1 MIRAAADGSSLNN
14 PGPAGWAWYIDE
26 ESWAADGWRDGTNN
40 QGELKAVLNLLQAS
54 AHINEPLIV
63 VCDSQ
68 YVINTVT
75 KWMPGWQRRGWKKA
89 DGKPVQNVEI
99 IKAIAQAIA
108 GRDVTFEWV
117 KGHSG
122 HGLNEAADSRARAA
136 AEAVQNGEPVDC
148 GPGFNV
154 MANTLDIASQ
164 LDDQPDLF
172 TTAEMPKT
180 ESNSLAKQRKAEMK
194 VTFIGCG
201 NIAEAMIAGVVKSG
215 VIKPEQIS
223 VNALSQSSMNRLT
236 QQFQVVSQPDKAQA
250 VNGADLVILAVKPAD
265 YPKVIAEIADH
276 LGSDTVVVDIAPG
289 YPMARIRDQIDSR
302 ATVVHA
308 MPNTTS
314 RVGAGVVG
322 LSFPTQCPKAHRD
335 KVIKFFESFASVFE
349 VLESE
354 LAAITAM
361 AGSGVT
367 IGYAV
372 IEAMAMGG
380 AEQGLEIAEAY
391 RLAAASLAGSAKM
404 VAETNDNCAG
414 LRDAVCT
421 PAGTTIAG
429 VIEMEKTGLKADIIE
444 TMRAIVERYRQAK

>member
-99 IKAIAQAIA
+99 IKSIAQAIA

-122 HGLNEAADSRARAA
+122 HGLNEAADYRARAA
-136 AEAVQNGEPVDC
+136 AEAVQNGERVDR

-194 VTFIGCG
+194 VTFIG
-201 NIAEAMIAGVVKSG
+201 
-215 VIKPEQIS
+215 
-223 VNALSQSSMNRLT
+223 
-236 QQFQVVSQPDKAQA
+236 
-250 VNGADLVILAVKPAD
+250 
-265 YPKVIAEIADH
+265 
-276 LGSDTVVVDIAPG
+276 
-289 YPMARIRDQIDSR
+289 
-302 ATVVHA
+302 
-308 MPNTTS
+308 
-314 RVGAGVVG
+314 
-322 LSFPTQCPKAHRD
+322 
-335 KVIKFFESFASVFE
+335 
-349 VLESE
+349 
-354 LAAITAM
+354 
-361 AGSGVT
+361 
-367 IGYAV
+367 
-372 IEAMAMGG
+372 
-380 AEQGLEIAEAY
+380 
-391 RLAAASLAGSAKM
+391 
-404 VAETNDNCAG
+404 
-414 LRDAVCT
+414 
-421 PAGTTIAG
+421 
-429 VIEMEKTGLKADIIE
+429 
-444 TMRAIVERYRQAK
+444 